1 MNTGSIPGFTAEI
14 SLYKQRA
21 SYGNYRAQ
29 VTNQAGGSVVMPQF
43 SMNSIKRAVVCG
55 LCAAAIA
62 SPVPGDEV
70 ALCTLC
76 ARLAVS
82 D

>member
-1 MNTGSIPGFTAEI
+1 MNTLNMPSFTAEI
-14 SLYKQRA
+14 SLYKQIV

-29 VTNQAGGSVVMPQF
+29 VTNQAGEGVVMPQF
-43 SMNSIKRAVVCG
+43 SVASIYRALVCG
-55 LCAAAIA
+55 ACAAAIA
-62 SPVPGDEV
+62 SPVPGDEL

>member
-1 MNTGSIPGFTAEI
+1 MNTSNMPGFTAET
-14 SLYKQRA
+14 SLYK
-21 SYGNYRAQ
+21 SSGGNYRAQ
-29 VTNQAGGSVVMPQF
+29 VANQTGGGVVMPQF
-43 SMNSIKRAVVCG
+43 SLRSIYTALVCG
-55 LCAAAIA
+55 ACAAAIA

-76 ARLAVS
+76 ARLASS